1 MTAHLFP
8 GHYTRLYG
16 LTARELNAALVR
28 DGFVLD
34 RQRGSHQHY
43 RHPDGRRVTVAYH
56 RPGSTFAPK
65 TLKSMIEDQAQW
77 SEKDLVRLGLLR

>member
-1 MTAHLFP
+1 MGLKLSK
-8 GHYTRLYG
+8 LYG
-16 LTARELNAALVR
+16 LTARELTAALAR

-43 RHPDGRRVTVAYH
+43 RHADGRRVTVSYH

-65 TLKSMIEDQAQW
+65 TIKSMIEDQAQW
-77 SEKDLVRLGLLR
+77 SEEDLVRLGLLR